1 MNKDQKKNLEKVGEA
16 LQKVCDYVEREEKIE
31 NWLEDYTTCFNLCN
45 EEVEQH
51 VYEKIIEVFDKQI
64 TVQKNRLLK
73 FQGENLMREYLKEFR
88 FCSTYRTV
96 IWRITCYLE
105 RFWIPSQKDALK
117 IRDLALVR
125 WRKTCYLM
133 AADTVRGSIL
143 DLIDASRNKEA
154 ADKSLI
160 KQFIESLQQLSLEL
174 GAEFYKEQF
183 EKPFIQRLKQYY
195 GRESKE
201 FFSTH
206 PIAEYMAKAEER
218 IKEEEGMAG
227 QFFLESTKPLVVEA
241 LNESLI
247 SDHFDALQRTFEG
260 MLREHNETEMKTF
273 YFLLSRLNDGLSG
286 SAKTFENYLLK
297 EVLTPV
303 IKTQYVAKQKAQIE
317 GLNKFCQD
325 FISIKRKYTKLI
337 EDCFLKNVLFQE
349 AMDKAF
355 SAALNAP
362 NENYVGKPKKG
373 VKGKKAKPVKVFKVD
388 RLLAMF
394 VDNLFKG
401 DKALKFDVEAT
412 EAFFGDVVK
421 IVAYFTSRDV
431 FFECSK
437 RHLCQRLLSTKRNED
452 LEASFLNKLK
462 AQFGQNMVRH
472 LQGMLNDVAGEG
484 KENLQKEFEEYLQK
498 NKIGNNDQIDGVSF
512 NARLLKESH
521 WPVFPEDKIQL
532 QLCSQPME
540 KCRSVFEKF
549 YKESKSERRVRWL
562 FNHGEVEVDTGYK
575 PQEKKSKS
583 KSSSKS
589 KSKAKSKSNIKFTV
603 SPFQSQL
610 LCLFNQKKEWTAPE
624 MCQILFPTGAQIK
637 EEELTASLFSALSP
651 LIFDPKGPVGLVLTE
666 EDKKKMEEQKEKE
679 KEEEEKKEEKPKE
692 GEGKEKKKRKKK
704 EVGLEERDLTK
715 DDKFFLKPEISSTLL
730 RIQYATES
738 AKRQKSNQGTI
749 DKYVRK
755 KREFMLDAAMVRVMK
770 ARNAIK
776 WTQFQTEV
784 LKLVQKEWTPSAKEM
799 KKRLGSLMER
809 DFIKR
814 SEEDENLLQ
823 YIA

>member
-1 MNKDQKKNLEKVGEA
+1 
-16 LQKVCDYVEREEKIE
+16 
-31 NWLEDYTTCFNLCN
+31 
-45 EEVEQH
+45 
-51 VYEKIIEVFDKQI
+51 
-64 TVQKNRLLK
+64 
-73 FQGENLMREYLKEFR
+73 
-88 FCSTYRTV
+88 
-96 IWRITCYLE
+96 
-105 RFWIPSQKDALK
+105 
-117 IRDLALVR
+117 
-125 WRKTCYLM
+125 
-133 AADTVRGSIL
+133 
-143 DLIDASRNKEA
+143 
-154 ADKSLI
+154 
-160 KQFIESLQQLSLEL
+160 
-174 GAEFYKEQF
+174 
-183 EKPFIQRLKQYY
+183 
-195 GRESKE
+195 
-201 FFSTH
+201 
-206 PIAEYMAKAEER
+206 
-218 IKEEEGMAG
+218 
-227 QFFLESTKPLVVEA
+227 
-241 LNESLI
+241 
-247 SDHFDALQRTFEG
+247 
-260 MLREHNETEMKTF
+260 
-273 YFLLSRLNDGLSG
+273 LSRLPDGLSG

-303 IKTQYVAKQKAQIE
+303 IKTQYTAKQKAQIE
-317 GLNKFCQD
+317 GLDKFCQD

-355 SAALNAP
+355 SSALNAP

-373 VKGKKAKPVKVFKVD
+373 VKGKKAKPAKIFKVD

-401 DKALKFDVEAT
+401 KKDLKFAVEEI

-484 KENLQKEFEEYLQK
+484 KENLQKEFEEYLSK
-498 NKIGNNDQIDGVSF
+498 NKVGKNDTIDGVAF
-512 NARLLKESH
+512 TARLLKESH

-532 QLCSQPME
+532 QLFSQPME
-540 KCRSVFEKF
+540 KCRATFEKF

-562 FNHGEVEVDTGYK
+562 FNHGEVEVDTGFK
-575 PQEKKSKS
+575 PQEKKTTK
-583 KSSSKS
+583 KTTKS
-589 KSKAKSKSNIKFTV
+589 KSKATKSTIKLTV

-624 MCQILFPTGAQIK
+624 MCQVLFPTGAQIK
-637 EEELTASLFSALSP
+637 EEELLASLFSAMSP
-651 LIFDPKGPVGLVLTE
+651 LVFDPKGPIGLVLTE
-666 EDKKKMEEQKEKE
+666 EDKKKMEEGKEGGEEKDKEKG
-679 KEEEEKKEEKPKE
+679 E
-692 GEGKEKKKRKKK
+692 GEEKKRKKK
-704 EVGLEERDLTK
+704 KEATLEERDLTK
-715 DDKFFLKPEISSTLL
+715 EDKFFLKSEISSTLL

-814 SEEDENLLQ
+814 SEEDENLLM

>member
-1 MNKDQKKNLEKVGEA
+1 
-16 LQKVCDYVEREEKIE
+16 
-31 NWLEDYTTCFNLCN
+31 
-45 EEVEQH
+45 
-51 VYEKIIEVFDKQI
+51 
-64 TVQKNRLLK
+64 
-73 FQGENLMREYLKEFR
+73 MREYLKEFR
-88 FCSTYRTV
+88 YCTTSRTV

-201 FFSTH
+201 YFSTH
-206 PIAEYMAKAEER
+206 PIAEYMSKAEER
-218 IKEEEGMAG
+218 IREEEGMAG
-227 QFFLESTKPLVVEA
+227 SFFLESTKPLVVDA

-297 EVLTPV
+297 EVLTPA
-303 IKTQYVAKQKAQIE
+303 IKNQYTAKQKEQ
-317 GLNKFCQD
+317 LDRLDKFCQD
-325 FISIKRKYTKLI
+325 FIAIKRKYTKLI

-373 VKGKKAKPVKVFKVD
+373 AKGKKAKPAKVFKVD

-401 DKALKFDVEAT
+401 KKDLKFGVEEN

-431 FFECSK
+431 FFECSR

-498 NKIGNNDQIDGVSF
+498 NKIGKNDQIDGVSF

-532 QLCSQPME
+532 QLVSGPME

-575 PQEKKSKS
+575 PQEKKTTK
-583 KSSSKS
+583 KTTKS
-589 KSKAKSKSNIKFTV
+589 KSKAKSNIKFTV

-624 MCQILFPTGAQIK
+624 MCQSLFPTGAQIK
-637 EEELTASLFSALSP
+637 EEELLGSLFSALSP
-651 LIFDPKGPVGLVLTE
+651 LVFDPKGPIELELTE
-666 EDKKKMEEQKEKE
+666 EDKKKMEESAKE
-679 KEEEEKKEEKPKE
+679 KEEEKEKEPKE
-692 GEGKEKKKRKKK
+692 GEKKKKKKK
-704 EVGLEERDLTK
+704 EATLEERDLTK
-715 DDKFFLKPEISSTLL
+715 DDKFKLKGEISSTLL

-814 SEEDENLLQ
+814 Q
-823 YIA
+823 IGRAHV

>member
-1 MNKDQKKNLEKVGEA
+1 MNKEQKKNLEKLGEA

-31 NWLEDYTTCFNLCN
+31 NWLQDYTTCFNLCN

-64 TVQKNRLLK
+64 TIQKNRLLK

-88 FCSTYRTV
+88 YCTTSRTV

-201 FFSTH
+201 YFSTH

-218 IKEEEGMAG
+218 IREEEGMAG
-227 QFFLESTKPLVVEA
+227 SFFLESTKPLVVEA

-260 MLREHNETEMKTF
+260 MLREHNEGEMKTF
-273 YFLLSRLNDGLSG
+273 YFLLSRLPDGLSG
-286 SAKTFENYLLK
+286 SAKTFEGYLLK

-303 IKTQYVAKQKAQIE
+303 IKTQYTAKQKAQIE
-317 GLNKFCQD
+317 GLDKFCQD
-325 FISIKRKYTKLI
+325 FIAIKRKYTKLI

-355 SAALNAP
+355 SSALNAP
-362 NENYVGKPKKG
+362 NETYVGKPKKG
-373 VKGKKAKPVKVFKVD
+373 TKGKQVKPAKVFKVD

-401 DKALKFDVEAT
+401 KKDLKFAVEEI

-498 NKIGNNDQIDGVSF
+498 NKIGKDDQIDGVAF
-512 NARLLKESH
+512 TARLLKESH

-532 QLCSQPME
+532 QLFSQPME
-540 KCRSVFEKF
+540 KCRSTFEKF

-562 FNHGEVEVDTGYK
+562 FNHGEVEVDTQFK
-575 PQEKKSKS
+575 PQEKKSTK
-583 KSSSKS
+583 KTTTKKTT
-589 KSKAKSKSNIKFTV
+589 KSKAKSSIKLTV

-610 LCLFNQKKEWTAPE
+610 LCLFNQKKEWTPSE
-624 MCQILFPTGAQIK
+624 MCQVLFPTGAQIK
-637 EEELTASLFSALSP
+637 EEELLASLFSALSP
-651 LIFDPKGPVGLVLTE
+651 LIFDPKGPIGLVLTE
-666 EDKKKMEEQKEKE
+666 EDKKKQEES
-679 KEEEEKKEEKPKE
+679 KEEKEKKEEPKE
-692 GEGKEKKKRKKK
+692 GEKPKKKSTKKK
-704 EVGLEERDLTK
+704 EAGLEERDLTK
-715 DDKFFLKPEISSTLL
+715 DDKFFLKTEIQSTLL

-814 SEEDENLLQ
+814 SENDENLLQ